1 MKRTLDDILYPAVLC
16 AAAVLAA
23 AVLVYVRWFSHI
35 PLPTCWIYEELHLYC
50 PGCGCT
56 RAFEALLRGDI
67 LRSLRY
73 NAAVCY
79 FAAGVTVYLLTQTV
93 QRLSRGKLRCGLRYR
108 TSTSIWALAFCWAT
122 PLCGTFCGTA
132 SASRCKKGLLSKES
146 RPFFL
151 LTPPLCK
158 GRRPAG
164 PEGLRLIFSASPRS
178 PLHLQRGWRSGR

>member
-79 FAAGVTVYLLTQTV
+79 FAAGVTVYLLTQKV
-93 QRLSRGKLRCGLRYR
+93 QRLSRGKLRCGLHYR
-108 TSTSIWALAFCWAT
+108 NIYLHLGF
-122 PLCGTFCGTA
+122 
-132 SASRCKKGLLSKES
+132 GLLLGNALVWNVLWHG
-146 RPFFL
+146 FGI
-151 LTPPLCK
+151 TM
-158 GRRPAG
+158 
-164 PEGLRLIFSASPRS
+164 
-178 PLHLQRGWRSGR
+178 